1 MTDLKN
7 RTAIVTGASR
17 GIGPRTARALALA
30 KEGAT
35 VVPGPR
41 SAEALERP
49 MSEPPASSESA
60 PPTTGTTIRSWARW
74 YDSVSWVMSLGR
86 GGIRR
91 DALEAVG
98 LSEGETL
105 LDIGCGTGTL
115 ALQACDIVRE
125 AGRVVGVDASPE
137 MIAVARKKVARQGRT
152 VDLRVAAAEALPFT
166 DAEFDC
172 VVSTFVFHHLPN
184 ELRRDVLREVYRVLR
199 PGGRVAIVD
208 FAGGGGPALHR
219 MLALIL
225 GGHTDAAPTELT
237 QELERA
243 GFMEVRQTEN
253 RGIAFALA
261 DRPAD

>member
-1 MTDLKN
+1 MKDLKN
-7 RTAIVTGASR
+7 RPAIVKGASR
-17 GIGPRTARALALA
+17 GIDPHSARERAQ
-30 KEGAT
+30 EGAT
-35 VVPGPR
+35 
-41 SAEALERP
+41 AALERP

-60 PPTTGTTIRSWARW
+60 PRTKGVTIRSWARW

-98 LSEGETL
+98 LSEGEAL

-152 VDLRVAAAEALPFT
+152 VDLRVAAAEALPFAE
-166 DAEFDC
+166 AEFDR

-184 ELRRDVLREVYRVLR
+184 DLRRDVLREVYRVVR

-208 FAGGGGPALHR
+208 FAGGRGPAFHR
-219 MLALIL
+219 LLARIL
-225 GGHTDAAPTELT
+225 GGHTQAAPSELT

-243 GFMEVRQTEN
+243 GFMAARQTEN
-253 RGIAFALA
+253 RGVTFALA